1 MADEFESN
9 GWAAIHNAAHRG
21 FLKSIDF
28 FLSEDQEFIEL
39 ETRDE
44 LHMTP
49 FLCSID
55 GNKIEAVEHLM
66 KAGAKVDT
74 INAHNHGAVE
84 LCALKQYIEMLEFLI
99 KLDHTQIPVWKN
111 IIRFLSSESEE
122 EAESAGKCLEILT
135 LGSKAD
141 GINPKWEPFYN
152 HGGVTTIVKVAK
164 SSISDEAKIPA
175 FRTLLNIIE
184 RNEVKEQI
192 ASSGGIPVF
201 IKLLKSNN
209 HFVVQLAA
217 EILREL
223 APIPAFAEPIT
234 QNNGIPSLVK
244 VLQTIHN
251 PEVLIP
257 VTDCL
262 GNLAEAD
269 SKYQS
274 QIGNAQGCMQQ
285 IVTLLE
291 ENREREL
298 LHALARAVGKIA
310 NDDQNNQNTFVSL
323 GVTVHIV
330 TLTRLK
336 NKDVQTTAVEAI
348 HKLANNNPDT
358 QKIIVSEKIPE
369 LLLKL
374 LKDSRAE
381 QVQEKTALA
390 LWALAGTEFDVK
402 RYIAEKIGVN
412 LLVQFCNTLS
422 DNLHYMGS
430 ECLGI
435 LAQGPLN
442 FQSEISASN
451 GITPLRKH
459 LGSDKEYIV
468 LSVIRTIRYLC
479 LGVGYVTHKKNQ
491 NMILQLTGIKSL
503 VALMIHS
510 RSEEIQIESA
520 LTLAAVSLGN
530 QPVLDEIKKYPE
542 FSYVRILK
550 LMYSSDPMVR
560 LLAGLALAT
569 FAYNNIAEQKEIADQ
584 GGVRFNCFAPFLQS
598 NDEMYRCLAAF
609 QVVVLARIIPD
620 EEQALSSAA
629 GIKLIVDILQD
640 SMSNETISL
649 ACDCIARLAHT
660 RAGVPAAIVSIDAV
674 NLLCQQLLSPAEQI
688 RGCASIA
695 LGYLSFNHSGERQI
709 LNRCRADPYLMRVL
723 LHYTKNCKIS
733 PDFLK
738 GWQHYKKVGLP
749 PVQDGRPN
757 LVGFIP
763 PDGPGISIDTISNT
777 PSSSSNTNADE
788 GRIGDQGSTSRT
800 ISRHDTGSRT
810 DGTPIQAETPINAS
824 QISLESSQ
832 SPQLQEIAAE

>member
-1 MADEFESN
+1 MADEFEAN

-28 FLSEDQEFIEL
+28 FLTEDRAFIEL

-55 GNKIEAVEHLM
+55 GNRIDATEHLM
-66 KAGAKVDT
+66 KAGAKVDV
-74 INAHNHGAVE
+74 INSHNHGAVE
-84 LCALKQYIEMLEFLI
+84 ICALKQYIEMLEYLI
-99 KLDHTQIPVWKN
+99 KLENPKIPVWKN
-111 IIRFLSSESEE
+111 LIKFLSSESEE
-122 EAESAGKCLEILT
+122 EAESSGKCLEILT
-135 LGSKAD
+135 LGSKQD

-164 SSISDEAKIPA
+164 SSISDDAKIPA
-175 FRTLLNIIE
+175 FKTLLNIIE
-184 RNEVKEQI
+184 RSEVKEQVL
-192 ASSGGIPVF
+192 SSGGIPTF
-201 IKLLKSNN
+201 IRLLKSPN
-209 HFVVQLAA
+209 HHVIQLAA

-223 APIPAFAEPIT
+223 APIPIYAEPIA

-262 GNLAEAD
+262 GNLSAAD
-269 SKYQS
+269 KKYQT
-274 QIGNAQGCMQQ
+274 QVGNAQGCLQQ

-298 LHALARAVGKIA
+298 LHALANAVGKIA
-310 NDDQNNQNTFVSL
+310 DDDTNNQNTFVSL

-336 NKDVQTTAVEAI
+336 NKEIQTTAVEAI
-348 HKLANNNPDT
+348 HKLAKNNPET
-358 QKIIVSEKIPE
+358 QKIIVGEKIPE

-381 QVQEKTALA
+381 QVQERTALA
-390 LWALAGTEFDVK
+390 LWALAGHEFDVK

-422 DNLHYMGS
+422 DNLHFMGS

-442 FQSEISASN
+442 YQSEISASN

-479 LGVGYVTHKKNQ
+479 LGVGYVPHKKNQ

-510 RSEEIQIESA
+510 RDETIQIESA
-520 LTLAAVSLGN
+520 LTLASVSLGE
-530 QPVLDEIKKYPE
+530 LTITLTHSYHILEI
-542 FSYVRILK
+542 
-550 LMYSSDPMVR
+550 
-560 LLAGLALAT
+560 
-569 FAYNNIAEQKEIADQ
+569 
-584 GGVRFNCFAPFLQS
+584 
-598 NDEMYRCLAAF
+598 
-609 QVVVLARIIPD
+609 
-620 EEQALSSAA
+620 
-629 GIKLIVDILQD
+629 LIHFTLYF
-640 SMSNETISL
+640 
-649 ACDCIARLAHT
+649 H
-660 RAGVPAAIVSIDAV
+660 
-674 NLLCQQLLSPAEQI
+674 
-688 RGCASIA
+688 
-695 LGYLSFNHSGERQI
+695 
-709 LNRCRADPYLMRVL
+709 
-723 LHYTKNCKIS
+723 
-733 PDFLK
+733 
-738 GWQHYKKVGLP
+738 
-749 PVQDGRPN
+749 
-757 LVGFIP
+757 
-763 PDGPGISIDTISNT
+763 
-777 PSSSSNTNADE
+777 
-788 GRIGDQGSTSRT
+788 
-800 ISRHDTGSRT
+800 
-810 DGTPIQAETPINAS
+810 
-824 QISLESSQ
+824 
-832 SPQLQEIAAE
+832 